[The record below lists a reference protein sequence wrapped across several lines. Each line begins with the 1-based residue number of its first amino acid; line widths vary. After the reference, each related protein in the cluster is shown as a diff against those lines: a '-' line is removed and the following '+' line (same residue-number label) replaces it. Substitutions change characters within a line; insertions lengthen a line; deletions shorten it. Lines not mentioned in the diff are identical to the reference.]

1 MKLNKEIKR
10 YLMSE
15 SDDVTSIITCDIEG
29 RIETFNQ
36 NAEELFGYSANEI
49 VGKKRVSLFSPGMVV
64 LGHVAKWLKEARN
77 NREGYSTKTTFIRK
91 DGTKF
96 AAEFTCTATMK
107 DGRHIG
113 YCGRTKELK
122 DVSPMDTMPKTTL
135 LTRFISIV
143 AITRLPFLSATW
155 IPIIA
160 SVVWGI
166 QRGLIEMDWLTFGL
180 VFMGGSFLHL
190 AANTYNDY
198 FDWTSGTDQI
208 NNDYFL
214 QLSGGSRAI
223 ELGLIT
229 EKQLFRLATSF
240 LALAGLSGIVI
251 MLDNKVEL
259 LYYGLV
265 GAFSGYFYTGY
276 PLRLVARK
284 GIGELLI
291 GLNYGPLMTMG
302 AIYAMSGI
310 HSWEAFLFGIPFG
323 ILTTAIL
330 WINQFPDSKS
340 DEIAG
345 KHHLVVVLGLE
356 KSSWGYLILML
367 AAFSSI
373 YALFVYSIVE
383 EGALLSLLGLPVA
396 LYYSYQV
403 INNYNTREL
412 ASANWGTIGIHAI
425 TGLLLIIGIEYIKL

>member
-1 MKLNKEIKR
+1 
-10 YLMSE
+10 MSE
-15 SDDVTSIITCDIEG
+15 LSEADKIVSVITCDLEG
-29 RIETFNQ
+29 RIETFNK
-36 NAEELFGYSANEI
+36 NAEKLFGYSADEVI
-49 VGKKRVSLFSPGMVV
+49 GKKRVSLFSPGMVV
-64 LGHVAKWLKEARN
+64 LGHVANWLKEARN
-77 NREGYSTKTTFIRK
+77 NKEGHSTKTTFIRK
-91 DGTKF
+91 DGSKF
-96 AAEFTCTATMK
+96 AAQFKVTATIIK
-107 DGRHIG
+107 GKHVG
-113 YCGRTKELK
+113 YCGRTKELV
-122 DVSPMDTMPKTTL
+122 DVPPEETMPETSL

-160 SVVWGI
+160 SLVWGI
-166 QRGLIEMDWLTFGL
+166 NQGLITMEWNTFIFIFL
-180 VFMGGSFLHL
+180 GGSFLHL

-223 ELGLIT
+223 ELGLIS

-240 LALAGLSGIVI
+240 LALSGIMGIAI
-251 MLDNKVEL
+251 MATLGDNKFEL
-259 LYYGLV
+259 FYYGLA
-265 GAFSGYFYTGY
+265 GAFSAYFYTGY

-302 AIYAMSGI
+302 TVFAMTGI
-310 HSWEAFLFGIPFG
+310 HNWDAFLFGIPLG

-330 WINQFPDSKS
+330 WINQFPDRAS

-356 KSSWGYLILML
+356 RASWGYLILMIS
-367 AAFSSI
+367 AFSSI
-373 YALFVYSIVE
+373 YMLNIYKIIPES
-383 EGALLSLLGLPVA
+383 ALLSMLALPFA
-396 LYYSYQV
+396 LYFSYLV
-403 INNYNTREL
+403 ITSYNAREL
-412 ASANWGTIGIHAI
+412 AIANWGTIGIHSV
-425 TGLLLIIGIEYIKL
+425 TGILMILGLEYM

>member
-1 MKLNKEIKR
+1 MA
-10 YLMSE
+10 E
-15 SDDVTSIITCDIEG
+15 SDKIVSIITCDIEG
-29 RIETFNQ
+29 RIETFNEH
-36 NAEELFGYSANEI
+36 AEKIFGYTADEVI
-49 VGKKRVSLFSPGMVV
+49 AKKRVSLFSPGMVV
-64 LGHVAKWLKEARN
+64 LGHVANWLKKARQN
-77 NREGYSTKTTFIRK
+77 KEGYTTKSTFIRK
-91 DGTKF
+91 DGTQF

-107 DGRHIG
+107 DGKHIG
-113 YCGRTKELK
+113 YCGRTKELV
-122 DVSPMDTMPKTTL
+122 DTSPEETMPKTSL
-135 LTRFISIV
+135 LTKIISIV

-166 QRGLIEMDWLTFGL
+166 HEELITMNWMTFTL
-180 VFMGGSFLHL
+180 VFLGGSFLHL

-223 ELGLIT
+223 ELGLIS
-229 EKQLFRLATSF
+229 EKQLFRLATTF
-240 LALAGLSGIVI
+240 LALAGLAGLII
-251 MLDNKVEL
+251 MLDDKVEL
-259 LYYGLV
+259 LYYGLA

-302 AIYAMSGI
+302 AIFAMSGI
-310 HSWEAFLFGIPFG
+310 HSWDAFLFGIPLG
-323 ILTTAIL
+323 LLTTAIL

-356 KSSWGYLILML
+356 KASWGYLILML
-367 AAFSSI
+367 AAFGSI
-373 YALFVYSIVE
+373 YALYTYDIIE
-383 EGALLSLLGLPVA
+383 QGALLSLLGLPIA

-403 INNYNTREL
+403 IRNYNTREL
-412 ASANWGTIGIHAI
+412 AGANWGTIGIHAI
-425 TGLLLIIGIEYIKL
+425 TGILLIIGLEYI

>member
-1 MKLNKEIKR
+1 
-10 YLMSE
+10 MSE
-15 SDDVTSIITCDIEG
+15 LSEADKIVSVITCDLEG
-29 RIETFNQ
+29 RIETFNK
-36 NAEELFGYSANEI
+36 NAEKLFGYSADEVI
-49 VGKKRVSLFSPGMVV
+49 GKKRVSLFSPGMVV
-64 LGHVAKWLKEARN
+64 LGHVANWLKEARN
-77 NREGYSTKTTFIRK
+77 NKEGHSTKTTFIRK
-91 DGTKF
+91 DGSKF
-96 AAEFTCTATMK
+96 AAQFKVTATIIK
-107 DGRHIG
+107 GKHVG
-113 YCGRTKELK
+113 YCGRTKELV
-122 DVSPMDTMPKTTL
+122 DVPPEETMPETSL

-160 SVVWGI
+160 SLVWGI
-166 QRGLIEMDWLTFGL
+166 NQGLITMEWNTFIFIFL
-180 VFMGGSFLHL
+180 GGSFLHL

-223 ELGLIT
+223 ELGLIS

-240 LALAGLSGIVI
+240 LALSGIMGIAI
-251 MLDNKVEL
+251 MATLGDNKFEL
-259 LYYGLV
+259 FYYGLA
-265 GAFSGYFYTGY
+265 GAFSAYFYTGY

-302 AIYAMSGI
+302 TVFAMTGI
-310 HSWEAFLFGIPFG
+310 HNWDAFLFGIPLG

-330 WINQFPDSKS
+330 WINQFPDRAS

-356 KSSWGYLILML
+356 RASWGYLILMVS
-367 AAFSSI
+367 AFSSI
-373 YALFVYSIVE
+373 FMLNIYNIIPES
-383 EGALLSLLGLPVA
+383 ALLSMLALPFA
-396 LYYSYQV
+396 LYFSYIV
-403 INNYNTREL
+403 ITSYNAREL
-412 ASANWGTIGIHAI
+412 AIANWGTIGIHSV
-425 TGLLLIIGIEYIKL
+425 TGILMILGLEYM

>member
-1 MKLNKEIKR
+1 MA
-10 YLMSE
+10 E
-15 SDDVTSIITCDIEG
+15 SDKIVSIITCDTEG
-29 RIETFNQ
+29 RIETFNE
-36 NAEELFGYSANEI
+36 NAEKLFGYSADEI
-49 VGKKRVSLFSPGMVV
+49 IGKKRVSLFSPGMVV
-64 LGHVAKWLKEARN
+64 LGHVANWLKKARQN
-77 NREGYSTKTTFIRK
+77 KEGYTTKTTFIRK
-91 DGTKF
+91 DGKQF

-107 DGRHIG
+107 DGKHIG
-113 YCGRTKELK
+113 YCGRTLELL
-122 DVSPMDTMPKTTL
+122 DTSPEETMPKTSL
-135 LTRFISIV
+135 LTKIISII

-160 SVVWGI
+160 SVVWGLHEE
-166 QRGLIEMDWLTFGL
+166 LITMDWMTFAL
-180 VFMGGSFLHL
+180 VFLGGSFLHL

-229 EKQLFRLATSF
+229 EKQLFKLATTF
-240 LALAGLSGIVI
+240 LALAGLAGLVI
-251 MLDNKVEL
+251 MLDDKVGL
-259 LYYGLV
+259 LYYGLA

-284 GIGELLI
+284 GIGEILI

-302 AIYAMSGI
+302 AIFAMSGI
-310 HSWEAFLFGIPFG
+310 HSWDAFLFGIPLG
-323 ILTTAIL
+323 LLTTAIL

-356 KSSWGYLILML
+356 KASWGYLILML
-367 AAFSSI
+367 AAFGSI
-373 YALFVYSIVE
+373 YVLSIYDIVE
-383 EGALLSLLGLPVA
+383 QGALLSLLGLPIA

-403 INNYNTREL
+403 ICNYNTREL
-412 ASANWGTIGIHAI
+412 AGANWGTIGIHAI
-425 TGLLLIIGIEYIKL
+425 TGILLIIGLEYL

>member
-1 MKLNKEIKR
+1 
-10 YLMSE
+10 MSE
-15 SDDVTSIITCDIEG
+15 SDKIISVITCDVEG
-29 RIETFNQ
+29 RIETFNE
-36 NAEELFGYSANEI
+36 NAEKLFGYSAEEVI
-49 VGKKRVSLFSPGMVV
+49 GKKRVSVFSPGMVV
-64 LGHVAKWLKEARN
+64 LGHVAKWLKKARQN
-77 NREGYSTKTTFIRK
+77 KEGYTTKTTFIKK

-107 DGRHIG
+107 DGKHIG
-113 YCGRTKELK
+113 YCGRTKEIK
-122 DVSPMDTMPKTTL
+122 NMSPEQAMPKTTI
-135 LTRFISIV
+135 LTRFISII

-160 SVVWGI
+160 AVVWGI
-166 QRGLIEMDWLTFGL
+166 EENLITKMDWTTFTF
-180 VFMGGSFLHL
+180 VFLGGSFLHL

-198 FDWTSGTDQI
+198 FDWTSGTDQL

-229 EKQLFRLATSF
+229 EKQLFKLATTF
-240 LALAGLSGIVI
+240 LALAGI
-251 MLDNKVEL
+251 MGLGVMYTLGDNRLEL
-259 LYYGLV
+259 FYYGLV
-265 GAFSGYFYTGY
+265 GAFSAYFYTGY

-302 AIYAMSGI
+302 TLFAMSGT
-310 HSWEAFLFGIPFG
+310 HNWDAFLFGIPLG

-330 WINQFPDSKS
+330 WINQFPDRES

-356 KSSWGYLILML
+356 KSSWGYLMLML
-367 AAFSSI
+367 SAFSSI
-373 YALFVYSIVE
+373 YLLYHSDIINQ
-383 EGALLSLLGLPVA
+383 GALLSMLGLPIA
-396 LYYSYQV
+396 LFFSYKV
-403 INNYNTREL
+403 IANYDTREL
-412 ASANWGTIGIHAI
+412 AIANWGTIGIHSI
-425 TGLLLIIGIEYIKL
+425 TGILMILGLEYIK

>member
-1 MKLNKEIKR
+1 MA
-10 YLMSE
+10 E
-15 SDDVTSIITCDIEG
+15 SDKIVSIITCDTEG
-29 RIETFNQ
+29 RIETFNE
-36 NAEELFGYSANEI
+36 NAEKLFGYSADEVI
-49 VGKKRVSLFSPGMVV
+49 AKKRVSLFSPGMVV
-64 LGHVAKWLKEARN
+64 LGHVANWLKKARQN
-77 NREGYSTKTTFIRK
+77 KEGYTTKTTFIRK
-91 DGTKF
+91 DGTQF

-107 DGRHIG
+107 DGKHIG
-113 YCGRTKELK
+113 YCGRTKELV
-122 DVSPMDTMPKTTL
+122 DTSPKETMPKTSL
-135 LTRFISIV
+135 LTKIISIV

-160 SVVWGI
+160 SVVWGLHE
-166 QRGLIEMDWLTFGL
+166 GLINTMDWMTFIL
-180 VFMGGSFLHL
+180 VFLGGSFLHL

-198 FDWTSGTDQI
+198 FDWRSGTDQI

-240 LALAGLSGIVI
+240 LVLAGLAGLVI
-251 MLDNKVEL
+251 MLDGKVEL
-259 LYYGLV
+259 LYYGLA

-284 GIGELLI
+284 GIGEILI

-302 AIYAMSGI
+302 AIFAMSGV
-310 HSWEAFLFGIPFG
+310 HSLDAFLFGIPLG

-356 KSSWGYLILML
+356 KSSWGYLFLML
-367 AAFSSI
+367 AAFGSI
-373 YALFVYSIVE
+373 CALFMYDIVGQ
-383 EGALLSLLGLPVA
+383 GALLSLLVLPIA

-403 INNYNTREL
+403 ICNYNTREL
-412 ASANWGTIGIHAI
+412 AGANWGTIGIHAI
-425 TGLLLIIGIEYIKL
+425 TGILLIIGVEYI

>member
-1 MKLNKEIKR
+1 MT
-10 YLMSE
+10 E
-15 SDDVTSIITCDIEG
+15 SDKIVSIITCDTEG
-29 RIETFNQ
+29 RIETFNE
-36 NAEELFGYSANEI
+36 NAEKLFGYSAGEVI
-49 VGKKRVSLFSPGMVV
+49 AKKRVSLFSPGMVV
-64 LGHVAKWLKEARN
+64 LGHVANWLKKARQKK
-77 NREGYSTKTTFIRK
+77 EGYTTRTTFIRK
-91 DGTKF
+91 DGTQF

-107 DGRHIG
+107 DGKHIG
-113 YCGRTKELK
+113 YCGRTKELLNL
-122 DVSPMDTMPKTTL
+122 SPEETMPKTSL
-135 LTRFISIV
+135 LTKIISIV

-160 SVVWGI
+160 SVVWGLHEE
-166 QRGLIEMDWLTFGL
+166 LITMDWRTFVL
-180 VFMGGSFLHL
+180 VLLGGSFLHL

-198 FDWTSGTDQI
+198 FDWISGTDQI

-229 EKQLFRLATSF
+229 EKQLFRLATTF
-240 LALAGLSGIVI
+240 LTLAGLAGLII

-259 LYYGLV
+259 LYYGLA

-284 GIGELLI
+284 GIGEILI

-302 AIYAMSGI
+302 AIFAMSGI
-310 HSWEAFLFGIPFG
+310 HSWDAFLFGIPLG

-356 KSSWGYLILML
+356 KASWGYLILML
-367 AAFSSI
+367 TAFGSI
-373 YALFVYSIVE
+373 CALFMYDIVE
-383 EGALLSLLGLPVA
+383 QGALLSLLGLPIA

-403 INNYNTREL
+403 IRNYNTREL
-412 ASANWGTIGIHAI
+412 AGANWGTIGIHAI
-425 TGLLLIIGIEYIKL
+425 TGILLIIGLEYI

>member
-1 MKLNKEIKR
+1 MA
-10 YLMSE
+10 E
-15 SDDVTSIITCDIEG
+15 SDKIVSIITCDTEG
-29 RIETFNQ
+29 RIETFNE
-36 NAEELFGYSANEI
+36 NAEKLFGYSADEI
-49 VGKKRVSLFSPGMVV
+49 IGKKRVSLFSPGMVV
-64 LGHVAKWLKEARN
+64 LGHVANWLKKARQN
-77 NREGYSTKTTFIRK
+77 KEGYTTKTTFIRK
-91 DGTKF
+91 DGKQF

-107 DGRHIG
+107 DGKHIG
-113 YCGRTKELK
+113 YCGRTLELV
-122 DVSPMDTMPKTTL
+122 DTSPEETMPKTSV
-135 LTRFISIV
+135 LTRIISIV

-160 SVVWGI
+160 SVVWGLHEE
-166 QRGLIEMDWLTFGL
+166 LITMDWMTFAL
-180 VFMGGSFLHL
+180 VFLGGSFLHL

-229 EKQLFRLATSF
+229 EKQLFKLATTF
-240 LALAGLSGIVI
+240 LALAGLAGLVI
-251 MLDNKVEL
+251 MLDDKVEL
-259 LYYGLV
+259 LYYGLA

-284 GIGELLI
+284 GIGEILI

-302 AIYAMSGI
+302 TIFAMSGI
-310 HSWEAFLFGIPFG
+310 HSWDAFLFGIPLG
-323 ILTTAIL
+323 LLTTAIL

-356 KSSWGYLILML
+356 KASWGYLILML
-367 AAFSSI
+367 AAFGSI
-373 YALFVYSIVE
+373 YVLYIYDIVE
-383 EGALLSLLGLPVA
+383 QGALLSLLGLPIA

-403 INNYNTREL
+403 ICNYNTREL
-412 ASANWGTIGIHAI
+412 AGANWGTIGIHAI
-425 TGLLLIIGIEYIKL
+425 TGILLIIGLEYL

>member
-1 MKLNKEIKR
+1 MT
-10 YLMSE
+10 E
-15 SDDVTSIITCDIEG
+15 SDKIVSIITCDTEG
-29 RIETFNQ
+29 RIETFNE
-36 NAEELFGYSANEI
+36 NAEKLFGYSADEVI
-49 VGKKRVSLFSPGMVV
+49 AKKRVSLLSPGMVV
-64 LGHVAKWLKEARN
+64 LGHVANWLKKARQN
-77 NREGYSTKTTFIRK
+77 KEGYTTKTTFIRK
-91 DGTKF
+91 DGTQF

-107 DGRHIG
+107 DGKHIG
-113 YCGRTKELK
+113 YCGRTKELV
-122 DVSPMDTMPKTTL
+122 DTSPEETMPKTSL
-135 LTRFISIV
+135 LTKIISIV

-160 SVVWGI
+160 SVVWGLHE
-166 QRGLIEMDWLTFGL
+166 GLITTMDWMTLTL
-180 VFMGGSFLHL
+180 VFLGGSFLHL

-198 FDWTSGTDQI
+198 FDWRSGTDQI

-240 LALAGLSGIVI
+240 LTLAGLAGLVI
-251 MLDNKVEL
+251 MIDGKVEL
-259 LYYGLV
+259 LYYGLA

-284 GIGELLI
+284 GIGEILI

-302 AIYAMSGI
+302 AIFAMSGV
-310 HSWEAFLFGIPFG
+310 HSLDAFLFGIPLG

-356 KSSWGYLILML
+356 KSSWGYLFLML
-367 AAFSSI
+367 AAFGSI
-373 YALFVYSIVE
+373 CALFMYDIVGQ
-383 EGALLSLLGLPVA
+383 GARLSLLVLPIA
-396 LYYSYQV
+396 LY
-403 INNYNTREL
+403 
-412 ASANWGTIGIHAI
+412 
-425 TGLLLIIGIEYIKL
+425 

>member
-1 MKLNKEIKR
+1 
-10 YLMSE
+10 
-15 SDDVTSIITCDIEG
+15 
-29 RIETFNQ
+29 
-36 NAEELFGYSANEI
+36 
-49 VGKKRVSLFSPGMVV
+49 MVV
-64 LGHVAKWLKEARN
+64 LGHVANWLKEARN
-77 NREGYSTKTTFIRK
+77 NKEGHSTKTTFIRK
-91 DGTKF
+91 DGSKF
-96 AAEFTCTATMK
+96 AAQFKVTATIIK
-107 DGRHIG
+107 GKHVG
-113 YCGRTKELK
+113 YCGRTKELV
-122 DVSPMDTMPKTTL
+122 DVSPEETMPETSL

-160 SVVWGI
+160 SLVWGI
-166 QRGLIEMDWLTFGL
+166 NQGLITMDWNTFIFIFL
-180 VFMGGSFLHL
+180 GGSFLHL

-223 ELGLIT
+223 ELGLIS

-240 LALAGLSGIVI
+240 LALSGIMGIAI
-251 MLDNKVEL
+251 MTTLGDNKFEL
-259 LYYGLV
+259 FYYGLA
-265 GAFSGYFYTGY
+265 GAFSAYFYTGY

-302 AIYAMSGI
+302 TVFAMTGI
-310 HSWEAFLFGIPFG
+310 HNWDAFLFGIPLG

-330 WINQFPDSKS
+330 WINQFPDRAS

-356 KSSWGYLILML
+356 RASWGYLILMVS
-367 AAFSSI
+367 AFSSI
-373 YALFVYSIVE
+373 YMLNIYSIIPE
-383 EGALLSLLGLPVA
+383 SALLSMLALPFA
-396 LYYSYQV
+396 LYFSYIV
-403 INNYNTREL
+403 ITSYNAREL
-412 ASANWGTIGIHAI
+412 AIANWGTIGIHSV
-425 TGLLLIIGIEYIKL
+425 TGILMILGLEYM

>member
-1 MKLNKEIKR
+1 MA
-10 YLMSE
+10 E
-15 SDDVTSIITCDIEG
+15 SDKIVSIITCDIEG
-29 RIETFNQ
+29 RIETFNEH
-36 NAEELFGYSANEI
+36 AEKIFGYTADEVI
-49 VGKKRVSLFSPGMVV
+49 GKKRVSLFSPGMVV
-64 LGHVAKWLKEARN
+64 LGHVANWLKKARQN
-77 NREGYSTKTTFIRK
+77 KDGYTTKSTFIRK
-91 DGTKF
+91 DGTQF

-107 DGRHIG
+107 DGKHIG
-113 YCGRTKELK
+113 YCGRTKELV
-122 DVSPMDTMPKTTL
+122 DTTPEETMPKTSL
-135 LTRFISIV
+135 LTKIISIV

-166 QRGLIEMDWLTFGL
+166 HEELITMNWMTFTL
-180 VFMGGSFLHL
+180 VFLGGSFLHL

-229 EKQLFRLATSF
+229 EKQLFRLATTF
-240 LALAGLSGIVI
+240 LALAGLAGLII
-251 MLDNKVEL
+251 MLDDKVEL
-259 LYYGLV
+259 LYYGLA

-284 GIGELLI
+284 GIGEILI

-302 AIYAMSGI
+302 AIFAMSGI
-310 HSWEAFLFGIPFG
+310 HSWDAFLFGIPLG
-323 ILTTAIL
+323 LLTTAIL

-356 KSSWGYLILML
+356 KASWGYLILML
-367 AAFSSI
+367 AAFGSI
-373 YALFVYSIVE
+373 YALYAYDIIE
-383 EGALLSLLGLPVA
+383 QGALLSLLGLPIA

-403 INNYNTREL
+403 IHNYNTREL
-412 ASANWGTIGIHAI
+412 AGANWGTIGIHAI
-425 TGLLLIIGIEYIKL
+425 TGILLIIGLEYIKI

>member
-1 MKLNKEIKR
+1 
-10 YLMSE
+10 MSE
-15 SDDVTSIITCDIEG
+15 SDKIISVITCDVEG
-29 RIETFNQ
+29 RIETFNE
-36 NAEELFGYSANEI
+36 NAEKLFGYSAEEVI
-49 VGKKRVSLFSPGMVV
+49 GKKRVSVFSPGMVV
-64 LGHVAKWLKEARN
+64 LGHVAKWLKKARQN
-77 NREGYSTKTTFIRK
+77 KEGYTTKTTFIKK

-107 DGRHIG
+107 DGKHIG
-113 YCGRTKELK
+113 YCGRTKEIK
-122 DVSPMDTMPKTTL
+122 NMSPEQAMPKTTI
-135 LTRFISIV
+135 LTRFISII

-160 SVVWGI
+160 AVVWGI
-166 QRGLIEMDWLTFGL
+166 EENLITKMDWTTFTF
-180 VFMGGSFLHL
+180 VFLGGSFLHL

-198 FDWTSGTDQI
+198 FDWTSGTDQL

-229 EKQLFRLATSF
+229 EKQLFKLATTF
-240 LALAGLSGIVI
+240 LALAGI
-251 MLDNKVEL
+251 MGLGVMYTLGDNRLEL
-259 LYYGLV
+259 FYYGLV
-265 GAFSGYFYTGY
+265 GAFSAYFYTGY

-302 AIYAMSGI
+302 TLFAMSGT
-310 HSWEAFLFGIPFG
+310 HNWDAFLFGIPLG

-330 WINQFPDSKS
+330 WINQFPDRES

-356 KSSWGYLILML
+356 KSSWGYLMLML
-367 AAFSSI
+367 SAFSSI
-373 YALFVYSIVE
+373 YLLYNSDIINQ
-383 EGALLSLLGLPVA
+383 GALLSMLGLPIA
-396 LYYSYQV
+396 LFFSYKV
-403 INNYNTREL
+403 IANYDTREL
-412 ASANWGTIGIHAI
+412 AIANWGTIGIHSI
-425 TGLLLIIGIEYIKL
+425 TGILMILGLEYFK

>member
-1 MKLNKEIKR
+1 MA
-10 YLMSE
+10 E
-15 SDDVTSIITCDIEG
+15 SDKIVSIITCDIEG
-29 RIETFNQ
+29 RIETFNEH
-36 NAEELFGYSANEI
+36 AEKIFGYTADEVI
-49 VGKKRVSLFSPGMVV
+49 GKKRVSLFSPGMVV
-64 LGHVAKWLKEARN
+64 LGHVANWLKKAKQN
-77 NREGYSTKTTFIRK
+77 KEGYTTKSTFIRK
-91 DGTKF
+91 DGTQF

-107 DGRHIG
+107 DGKHIG
-113 YCGRTKELK
+113 YCGRTKELV
-122 DVSPMDTMPKTTL
+122 DTSPEETMPKTSL
-135 LTRFISIV
+135 LTKIISIV

-166 QRGLIEMDWLTFGL
+166 HEELITMNWMTFTL
-180 VFMGGSFLHL
+180 VFLGGSFLHL

-229 EKQLFRLATSF
+229 EKQLFRLATTF
-240 LALAGLSGIVI
+240 LALAGLAGLII
-251 MLDNKVEL
+251 MLDDKVEL
-259 LYYGLV
+259 LYYGLA

-284 GIGELLI
+284 GIGEILI

-302 AIYAMSGI
+302 AIFAMSGI
-310 HSWEAFLFGIPFG
+310 HSWNAFLFGIPLG
-323 ILTTAIL
+323 LLTTAIL

-356 KSSWGYLILML
+356 KASWGYLILML
-367 AAFSSI
+367 AAFGSI
-373 YALFVYSIVE
+373 YALYTYDIVE
-383 EGALLSLLGLPVA
+383 QGALLSLLGLPIA

-403 INNYNTREL
+403 ICNYNTREL
-412 ASANWGTIGIHAI
+412 AGANWGTIGIHAI
-425 TGLLLIIGIEYIKL
+425 TGILLIIGLEYI

>member
-1 MKLNKEIKR
+1 MA
-10 YLMSE
+10 E
-15 SDDVTSIITCDIEG
+15 SDKIVSIITCDTEG
-29 RIETFNQ
+29 RIETFNE
-36 NAEELFGYSANEI
+36 NAEKLFGYSADEI
-49 VGKKRVSLFSPGMVV
+49 IGKKRVSLFSPGMVV
-64 LGHVAKWLKEARN
+64 LGHVANWLKKARQN
-77 NREGYSTKTTFIRK
+77 KEGYTTKTTFIRK
-91 DGTKF
+91 DGKQF

-107 DGRHIG
+107 DGKHIG
-113 YCGRTKELK
+113 YCGRTLELL
-122 DVSPMDTMPKTTL
+122 DTSPEETMPKTSL
-135 LTRFISIV
+135 LTKIISII

-160 SVVWGI
+160 SVVWGLHEE
-166 QRGLIEMDWLTFGL
+166 LITMDWMTFAL
-180 VFMGGSFLHL
+180 VFLGGSFLHL

-229 EKQLFRLATSF
+229 EKQLFKLATTF
-240 LALAGLSGIVI
+240 LALAGLAGLVI
-251 MLDNKVEL
+251 MLDDKDKVGL
-259 LYYGLV
+259 LYYGLA

-284 GIGELLI
+284 GIGEILI

-302 AIYAMSGI
+302 TIFAMSGI
-310 HSWEAFLFGIPFG
+310 HSWDAFLFGIPLG
-323 ILTTAIL
+323 LLTTAIL

-356 KSSWGYLILML
+356 KASWGYLILML
-367 AAFSSI
+367 AAFGSI
-373 YALFVYSIVE
+373 YVLYIYDIVE
-383 EGALLSLLGLPVA
+383 QGALLSLLGLPIA

-403 INNYNTREL
+403 ICNYNTREL
-412 ASANWGTIGIHAI
+412 AGANWGTIGIHAI
-425 TGLLLIIGIEYIKL
+425 TGILLIIGLYL

>member
-1 MKLNKEIKR
+1 MA
-10 YLMSE
+10 E
-15 SDDVTSIITCDIEG
+15 SDKIVSIITCDTEG
-29 RIETFNQ
+29 RIETFNEH
-36 NAEELFGYSANEI
+36 AEKIFGYTADEVI
-49 VGKKRVSLFSPGMVV
+49 GKKRVSLFSPGMVV
-64 LGHVAKWLKEARN
+64 LGHVANWLKKARQN
-77 NREGYSTKTTFIRK
+77 KEGYTTKSTFIRK
-91 DGTKF
+91 DGTQF

-107 DGRHIG
+107 DGKHIG
-113 YCGRTKELK
+113 YCGRTKELV
-122 DVSPMDTMPKTTL
+122 DTSPEETMPKTSL
-135 LTRFISIV
+135 LTKIISIV

-155 IPIIA
+155 IPIVA

-166 QRGLIEMDWLTFGL
+166 HEELITMNWMTFTL
-180 VFMGGSFLHL
+180 VFLGGSFLHL

-229 EKQLFRLATSF
+229 EKQLFRLATTF
-240 LALAGLSGIVI
+240 LTLAGLTGLII

-259 LYYGLV
+259 LYYGLA

-302 AIYAMSGI
+302 AVFAMSGV
-310 HSWEAFLFGIPFG
+310 HSLEAFLFGIPLG

-356 KSSWGYLILML
+356 KASWGYLILML
-367 AAFSSI
+367 VAFGSI
-373 YALFVYSIVE
+373 YALYLSKIVE
-383 EGALLSLLGLPVA
+383 QGALLSLLGLPIA

-403 INNYNTREL
+403 IRNHNTREL
-412 ASANWGTIGIHAI
+412 AGANWGTIGIHAI
-425 TGLLLIIGIEYIKL
+425 TGILLIIGLEI

>member
-1 MKLNKEIKR
+1 
-10 YLMSE
+10 MSE
-15 SDDVTSIITCDIEG
+15 LSEADKIVSVITCDLEG
-29 RIETFNQ
+29 RIETFNK
-36 NAEELFGYSANEI
+36 NAEKLFGYSADEVI
-49 VGKKRVSLFSPGMVV
+49 GKKRVSLFSPGMVV
-64 LGHVAKWLKEARN
+64 LGHVANWLKEARN
-77 NREGYSTKTTFIRK
+77 NKEGHSTKTTFIRK
-91 DGTKF
+91 DGSKF
-96 AAEFTCTATMK
+96 AAQFKVTATIIK
-107 DGRHIG
+107 GKHVG
-113 YCGRTKELK
+113 YCGRTKELV
-122 DVSPMDTMPKTTL
+122 DVPPEETMPETSL

-160 SVVWGI
+160 SLVWGI
-166 QRGLIEMDWLTFGL
+166 NQGLITMDWNTFIFIFL
-180 VFMGGSFLHL
+180 GGSFLHL

-223 ELGLIT
+223 ELGLIS

-240 LALAGLSGIVI
+240 LALSGIMGIAI
-251 MLDNKVEL
+251 MATLGDNKFEL
-259 LYYGLV
+259 FYYGLA
-265 GAFSGYFYTGY
+265 GAFSAYFYTGY

-302 AIYAMSGI
+302 TVFAMTGI
-310 HSWEAFLFGIPFG
+310 HNWDAFLFGIPLG

-330 WINQFPDSKS
+330 WINQFPDRAS

-356 KSSWGYLILML
+356 RASWGYLILMIS
-367 AAFSSI
+367 AFSSI
-373 YALFVYSIVE
+373 YMLNIYNIIPES
-383 EGALLSLLGLPVA
+383 ALLSMLALPFA
-396 LYYSYQV
+396 LYFSYLV
-403 INNYNTREL
+403 ITSYNLREL
-412 ASANWGTIGIHAI
+412 AIANWGTIGIHSV
-425 TGLLLIIGIEYIKL
+425 TGILMILGLEYM

>member
-1 MKLNKEIKR
+1 
-10 YLMSE
+10 MSE
-15 SDDVTSIITCDIEG
+15 SDKIISVITCDVEG
-29 RIETFNQ
+29 RIETFNE
-36 NAEELFGYSANEI
+36 NAEKLFGYSAEEVI
-49 VGKKRVSLFSPGMVV
+49 GKKRVSVFSPGMVV
-64 LGHVAKWLKEARN
+64 LGHVAKWLKKARQN
-77 NREGYSTKTTFIRK
+77 KEGYTTKTTFIKK

-107 DGRHIG
+107 DGKHIG
-113 YCGRTKELK
+113 YCGRTKEIK
-122 DVSPMDTMPKTTL
+122 NMSPEQAMPKTTI
-135 LTRFISIV
+135 LTRFISII

-160 SVVWGI
+160 AVVWGI
-166 QRGLIEMDWLTFGL
+166 EENLITKMDWTTFTF
-180 VFMGGSFLHL
+180 VFLGGSFLHL

-198 FDWTSGTDQI
+198 FDWTSGTDQL

-229 EKQLFRLATSF
+229 EKQLFKLATTF
-240 LALAGLSGIVI
+240 LALAGI
-251 MLDNKVEL
+251 MGLGVMYTLGDNRLEL
-259 LYYGLV
+259 FYYGLV
-265 GAFSGYFYTGY
+265 GAFSAYFYTGY

-302 AIYAMSGI
+302 TLFAMSGT
-310 HSWEAFLFGIPFG
+310 HNWDAFLFGIPLG

-330 WINQFPDSKS
+330 WINQFPDRES

-356 KSSWGYLILML
+356 KSSWGYLMLML
-367 AAFSSI
+367 SAFSSI
-373 YALFVYSIVE
+373 YLLYNSDIINQ
-383 EGALLSLLGLPVA
+383 GALLSMLGLPIA
-396 LYYSYQV
+396 LFFSYKV
-403 INNYNTREL
+403 IANYDTREL
-412 ASANWGTIGIHAI
+412 AIANWGTIGIHSI
-425 TGLLLIIGIEYIKL
+425 TGILMILGLEYIK

>member
-1 MKLNKEIKR
+1 
-10 YLMSE
+10 MSE
-15 SDDVTSIITCDIEG
+15 SDKVVSVITCDVEG
-29 RIETFNQ
+29 RIETFNE
-36 NAEELFGYSANEI
+36 NAEKLFGYSSEEI
-49 VGKKRVSLFSPGMVV
+49 IGKKRVSLFSPGLVV
-64 LGHVAKWLKEARN
+64 LGHVANWLKKARAN
-77 NREGYSTKTTFIRK
+77 KEGYTTKTTFIRK
-91 DGTKF
+91 DGPQF

-107 DGRHIG
+107 DGKHIG
-113 YCGRTKELK
+113 YCGRTKEL
-122 DVSPMDTMPKTTL
+122 DGVSPEETMPETSL
-135 LTRFISIV
+135 LTKFISIV

-160 SVVWGI
+160 SLVWGI
-166 QRGLIEMDWLTFGL
+166 HEGLFSMNWTTF
-180 VFMGGSFLHL
+180 VFVFLGGSFLHL

-229 EKQLFRLATSF
+229 EKQLFKLATTF
-240 LALAGLSGIVI
+240 LALAGLAGLVI
-251 MLDNKVEL
+251 MLDDKIDL
-259 LYYGLV
+259 LYYGLA

-284 GIGELLI
+284 GIGEILI

-302 AIYAMSGI
+302 TIFAMTGI
-310 HSWEAFLFGIPFG
+310 HSWNAFLFGIPLG

-330 WINQFPDSKS
+330 WINQFPDTKS

-356 KSSWGYLILML
+356 KASWGYLILML
-367 AAFSSI
+367 AAFGSI
-373 YALFVYSIVE
+373 YTLYMYDIVE
-383 EGALLSLLGLPVA
+383 QGALLSLLALPIA

-403 INNYNTREL
+403 IKNYNTREL
-412 ASANWGTIGIHAI
+412 AGANWGTIGIHAI
-425 TGLLLIIGIEYIKL
+425 TGILLIIGLEYI